1 VKLLVARLITRE
13 WIFGSLWYHSGGQK
27 TVSMDRDKTGVRH
40 KFPRSGEGDPSDN
53 AREKKIEYLTAQQ
66 LADVL
71 QISEATVHR
80 LRRAGRIPAVLLTD
94 RLIRFN
100 LRDVQKALRA
110 THAQAAEVVAEDEGP
125 SPQLSFGDLDSSFSS
140 SD

>member
-1 VKLLVARLITRE
+1 MSTDHDNTSDRKASSGQRE
-13 WIFGSLWYHSGGQK
+13 A
-27 TVSMDRDKTGVRH
+27 
-40 KFPRSGEGDPSDN
+40 DPSDHVKE
-53 AREKKIEYLTAQQ
+53 RKVEYLTAQQ
-66 LADVL
+66 LAEVL

-110 THAQAAEVVAEDEGP
+110 TRAQAARADGEDEAP
-125 SPQLSFGDLDSSFSS
+125 SPQLSFGDVDSSFGSG
-140 SD
+140 D

>member
-1 VKLLVARLITRE
+1 MSTDHDNTGDR
-13 WIFGSLWYHSGGQK
+13 HSR
-27 TVSMDRDKTGVRH
+27 SRH
-40 KFPRSGEGDPSDN
+40 RGEDEP
-53 AREKKIEYLTAQQ
+53 AKEKKVEYLTAQQ
-66 LADVL
+66 LAEVL

-110 THAQAAEVVAEDEGP
+110 TQAQAAQADSEDEGP
-125 SPQLSFGDLDSSFSS
+125 SPQLSFVDIESSFAE

>member
-1 VKLLVARLITRE
+1 
-13 WIFGSLWYHSGGQK
+13 
-27 TVSMDRDKTGVRH
+27 MDRDKTSARH
-40 KFPRSGEGDPSDN
+40 KLQKSGEADATDN
-53 AREKKIEYLTAQQ
+53 AREKKVEYLTAQQ

-110 THAQAAEVVAEDEGP
+110 TQAQAEHADSDDEGP
-125 SPQLSFGDLDSSFSS
+125 SPQLSFGDLDSSFST

>member
-1 VKLLVARLITRE
+1 MST
-13 WIFGSLWYHSGGQK
+13 
-27 TVSMDRDKTGVRH
+27 DRDKTSGRH
-40 KFPRSGEGDPSDN
+40 KLPRSGEGDPSDS

-66 LADVL
+66 LAEVL

-100 LRDVQKALRA
+100 LRHVQKALRA
-110 THAQAAEVVAEDEGP
+110 TQAQAEQADSEDEGP
-125 SPQLSFGDLDSSFSS
+125 NPQLSFVDIEASFSES
-140 SD
+140 E